1 MSQKIFLKLSN
12 DCCKLD
18 TFTGIWSIELPH
30 EFRNSTHPQKRI
42 NVLSFMYYPRFDP
55 PTEGMNI
62 NLEYTS
68 FHSPTLC
75 DGNFN
80 QDNYICTLCYT
91 YNTVF
96 KTYPIKSSP
105 QYLEFYFKDA
115 DNTIIKTFFISGN
128 DIGTNYDY
136 HEKFVLDLELIY

>member
-1 MSQKIFLKLSN
+1 MNKTYLKLSN
-12 DCCKLD
+12 EHCELDKL
-18 TFTGIWSIELPH
+18 TGIWRIKLPDN
-30 EFRNSTHPQKRI
+30 FVNSRNPNKRI
-42 NVLSFMYYPRFDP
+42 TVLNFMYFPRINP
-55 PTEGMNI
+55 PTQGLNI